1 MTESSPE
8 KTAIVQVAF
17 CCGEE
22 SISER
27 IRAYCRADFART
39 RVTKL
44 ESISQLIDESTPS
57 PDLLIVDIIED
68 CDADSLFSA
77 TARDSL
83 SFAEVIVLCSAED
96 AAKWQN
102 MVLHEEVRD
111 YFVIRPL
118 NDPGY
123 LKVQIQRA
131 IHACAAKRLAGG
143 SRTDASD
150 TGDVLPDVSAR
161 RDSTPGVPRKRAL
174 ILEDDDPSAEV
185 LTDILIG
192 AGFEVKR
199 ASSVIEAYRRFS
211 DRRFDIFFVD
221 LMMPGIHGAAVVRA
235 VREKLQDAEA
245 PIIVTSAFS
254 DTELVEECL
263 KEGASDYV
271 IKPITRARLLPRIRL
286 AQERS

>member
-1 MTESSPE
+1 MMESSPE
-8 KTAIVQVAF
+8 KTTVIQVAF
-17 CCGEE
+17 CSSEE
-22 SISER
+22 PVTQK
-27 IRAYCRADFART
+27 IREFCHTDFTRT
-39 RVTKL
+39 RITKL
-44 ESISQLIDESTPS
+44 DSISQLAEKTTSP
-57 PDLLIVDIIED
+57 PDLLIVDVIDD

-83 SFAEVIVLCSAED
+83 SAAEVIVLCSAED
-96 AAKWQN
+96 VTKWQN
-102 MVLHEEVRD
+102 MVLREELRD
-111 YFVIRPL
+111 YFIIRPL

-123 LKVQIQRA
+123 LKVQIWRA
-131 IHACAAKRLAGG
+131 IHACVVKHRAGEVQ
-143 SRTDASD
+143 SDASETDA
-150 TGDVLPDVSAR
+150 VLPDVSAQR
-161 RDSTPGVPRKRAL
+161 ESTPGAPGKRAL

-199 ASSVIEAYRRFS
+199 ASSVIQAYQRFS
-211 DRRFDIFFVD
+211 DQRFDIFFVD

-254 DTELVEECL
+254 DNELVEECL

-286 AQERS
+286 ALET